1 MNIKKSILLRVRLA
15 FLAVVLFA
23 GAILYRIAHVQFV
36 DGDKWRQKAED
47 INLQYRKVSA
57 TRGNIYSDDGSLL
70 ATSLP
75 FYRVALDPGIVDEDE
90 YRAGI
95 DSLAMN
101 LSAFYKDRSSTAYR
115 RMINDARLEGKRY
128 LVINRR
134 QIGYQEKQRMSEW
147 PIFRK
152 GRMGGG
158 VIFEKVE
165 KRYNPFKNL
174 AGRTVGFLNED
185 RYGAG
190 LEYSFNGYLEGKNG
204 EALFQKIAGG
214 TWKPVH
220 DAEDI
225 RPEDGFDIVT
235 TIDINIQDVAESA
248 LLRQLINKDAEYGS
262 VVVMEVKTGH
272 IKAIA
277 NLEKKDNGYGYGEYY
292 NYAIG
297 EQGLT
302 EPGSTFK
309 LLSMLALLE
318 EGKVNLNDTVDT
330 GDGNYKFYN
339 QTMRDSKYGGYGKL
353 SVREVFEKSSN
364 VGVSKLVDEHFGVD
378 PSKYLAYIEQAGL
391 DKPFGFQ
398 LKGEGVPYFKS
409 PTDKKNWYG
418 TTLPWMSIG
427 YEVKLTPMHT
437 LALYNAV
444 ANGGRMV
451 KPMIVERIQRG
462 NSKEEEYDTE
472 VIRKSIASDDTI
484 EKLQGL
490 LQGVVERGTAR
501 NISGG
506 AYKIAGKTG
515 TAQKLVNGRYT
526 KRYYTSFAGYFPAD
540 NPKYSMIIVID
551 SPKGFNVYG
560 GDVSAPVFKE
570 IADKIYAQDLN
581 LNKPLPQP
589 KPKRDKS
596 GTLVFPYIQAG
607 NVEELQMI
615 CNKFGLSNHYAG
627 EEEWVKSAVVNRSIA
642 WQPNKVEAPVVPDV
656 AGLTLR
662 DALYILE
669 NKGLSVNYT
678 GKGRVKYQ
686 SLRAGT
692 NVPKGGRIMI
702 ELS

>member
-75 FYRVALDPGIVDEDE
+75 FYRVALDPGIADEDE

-95 DSLAMN
+95 DSLSRK
-101 LSAFYKDRSSTAYR
+101 LSAFYNDKSANAYK
-115 RMINDARLEGKRY
+115 RMINDARLEGRRY
-128 LVINRR
+128 IVLNRR
-134 QIGYQEKQRMSEW
+134 QIGYQEKQAMSTW

-174 AGRTVGFLNED
+174 AGRTIGFLNED

-225 RPEDGFDIVT
+225 RPEDGYDVVT

-248 LLRQLINKDAEYGS
+248 LLRQLLNKDAEYGC

-277 NLEKKDNGYGYGEYY
+277 NLEKKDSGYGYGEYY

-318 EGKVNLNDTVDT
+318 EGKVNLTDTVDT

-339 QTMRDSKYGGYGKL
+339 QTMRDAKYGGYGKL
-353 SVREVFEKSSN
+353 TVRQAFEKSSN
-364 VGVSKLVDEHFGVD
+364 VGISRLVDEQFGVD
-378 PSKYLAYIEQAGL
+378 PAKFLGYVEQVGL
-391 DKPFGFQ
+391 DKPLGFQ
-398 LKGEGVPYFKS
+398 LKGEGVPYFKD
-409 PTDKKNWYG
+409 PKNKKNWYG

-427 YEVKLTPMHT
+427 YEVKLTPLHT
-437 LALYNAV
+437 LTLYNAV
-444 ANGGRMV
+444 ANGGRVV

-462 NSKEEEYDTE
+462 NSVEEEYDTE
-472 VIRKSIASDDTI
+472 VVRKSIASDRTI
-484 EKLQGL
+484 RQLQEL
-490 LQGVVERGTAR
+490 LEGVVERGTAR
-501 NISGG
+501 NISNSN
-506 AYKIAGKTG
+506 YKIAGKTG

-526 KRYYTSFAGYFPAD
+526 RKYYTSFAGYFPAD
-540 NPKYSMIIVID
+540 APKYSMIIVID
-551 SPKGFNVYG
+551 SPKGFNAYG

-570 IADKIYAQDLN
+570 IADKIYAQDLE
-581 LNKPLPQP
+581 LNKDDGIPAP
-589 KPKRDKS
+589 KKRS
-596 GTLVFPYIQAG
+596 GDEVFPYIQAG
-607 NVEELQMI
+607 KVDELQMI
-615 CNKFGLSNHYAG
+615 CNRFGLSNHYNG
-627 EEEWVKSAVVNRSIA
+627 DEQWVQSSLVNHSISWKA
-642 WQPNKVEAPVVPDV
+642 NEVEAPVVPDV
-656 AGLTLR
+656 SGMTLR
-662 DALYILE
+662 DALYVLE
-669 NKGLSVNYT
+669 NKGLKVNYS
-678 GKGRVKYQ
+678 GRGRVKSQ
-686 SLRAGT
+686 SLHAGA
-692 NVPKGGRIMI
+692 NVPKGGSIRIV
-702 ELS
+702 LG

>member
-23 GAILYRIAHVQFV
+23 GAILYKIAHVQFV
-36 DGDKWRQKAED
+36 DGEKWRQKAED

-57 TRGNIYSDDGSLL
+57 TRGNIYSQNGSLL

-75 FYRVALDPGIVDEDE
+75 FYRVAMDPGIADEDV

-95 DSLAMN
+95 DSLARN
-101 LSAFYKDRSSTAYR
+101 LSAFYKDKSASAYKR
-115 RMINDARLEGKRY
+115 IINDARIEGRRY
-128 LVINRR
+128 LVINRK
-134 QIGYQEKQRMSEW
+134 QIGYQEKQRMSDW

-158 VIFEKVE
+158 VLFEKVE

-174 AGRTVGFLNED
+174 AGRTIGFLNED

-225 RPEDGFDIVT
+225 RPEDGHDVVT

-248 LLRQLINKDAEYGS
+248 LLRQLMNKDAEYGC

-277 NLEKKDNGYGYGEYY
+277 NLEKRDNGYGYGEYY
-292 NYAIG
+292 NYAVG

-318 EGKVNLNDTVDT
+318 EGKVNLKDTIDT
-330 GDGNYKFYN
+330 GNGTYKFYN
-339 QTMRDSKYGGYGKL
+339 QTMRDAKFGGYGKL
-353 SVREVFEKSSN
+353 TIREAFEKSSN
-364 VGVSKLVDEHFGVD
+364 VAISKLVDEHFGVD
-378 PSKYLAYIEQAGL
+378 PAKFLAYVEQVGL
-391 DKPFGFQ
+391 DKPIGFQ
-398 LKGEGVPYFKS
+398 LKGEGMPYFKD
-409 PTDKKNWYG
+409 PRDKKNWYG

-427 YEVKLTPMHT
+427 YELKLSPLHT
-437 LALYNAV
+437 LTLYNAV
-444 ANGGRMV
+444 ANGGKVV
-451 KPMIVERIQRG
+451 KPMIVDRIQKG
-462 NSKEEEYDTE
+462 NYVEEEYETE
-472 VIRKSIASDDTI
+472 VLRKSIASDETI
-484 EKLQGL
+484 KQLRSL
-490 LQGVVERGTAR
+490 LEGVVENGTAR
-501 NISGG
+501 NISDSD
-506 AYKIAGKTG
+506 YKIAGKTG

-526 KRYYTSFAGYFPAD
+526 RRYYTSFAGYFPAD
-540 NPKYSMIIVID
+540 KPKYSMIIVID
-551 SPKGFNVYG
+551 SPKGFNAYG

-581 LNKPLPQP
+581 LN
-589 KPKRDKS
+589 DKEQERKAGGAKLS
-596 GTLVFPYIQAG
+596 QEVFPYIQAG
-607 NVEELQMI
+607 KADELQMI
-615 CNKFGLSNHYAG
+615 CNRFGLSNHYDGA
-627 EEEWVKSAVVNRSIA
+627 ERWVKSSVVHRSIA
-642 WQPNKVEAPVVPDV
+642 WKANKVDAPLVPDV
-656 AGLTLR
+656 SGMTLK
-662 DALYILE
+662 DALYVLE
-669 NKGLSVNYT
+669 NKGLRVSYSGN
-678 GKGRVKYQ
+678 GRVRRQ
-686 SLRAGT
+686 SIRAGS
-692 NVPKGGRIMI
+692 NVPKGGSISI
-702 ELS
+702 ELG

>member
-75 FYRVALDPGIVDEDE
+75 FYRVALDPGIADEDD

-95 DSLAMN
+95 DSLSRK
-101 LSAFYKDRSSTAYR
+101 LSAFYKDKSANAYK
-115 RMINDARLEGKRY
+115 RMINDARLEGRRY
-128 LVINRR
+128 IVLNRR
-134 QIGYQEKQRMSEW
+134 QIGYQEKQLMSTW
-147 PIFRK
+147 PIFRD

-174 AGRTVGFLNED
+174 AGRTIGFLNED
-185 RYGAG
+185 HYGAG

-225 RPEDGFDIVT
+225 RPEDGFDVVT

-248 LLRQLINKDAEYGS
+248 LLRQLLNKDAQYGC

-277 NLEKKDNGYGYGEYY
+277 NLEKKNSGYGYGEYY

-318 EGKVNLNDTVDT
+318 EGKVNLSDTVDT

-339 QTMRDSKYGGYGKL
+339 QTMRDAKYGGYGKL
-353 SVREVFEKSSN
+353 TVRQAFEKSSN
-364 VGVSKLVDEHFGVD
+364 VGISRLVDEQFGVD
-378 PSKYLAYIEQAGL
+378 PAKFLSYVQQVGL
-391 DKPFGFQ
+391 DKPLGFQ
-398 LKGEGVPYFKS
+398 LKGEGVPYFKD
-409 PTDKKNWYG
+409 PKNKKNWYG

-427 YEVKLTPMHT
+427 YELKLTPLHT

-444 ANGGRMV
+444 ANGGRVV

-462 NSKEEEYDTE
+462 NSIEEEYETE
-472 VIRKSIASDDTI
+472 VIRRSIASDETI
-484 EKLQGL
+484 GQLQEL
-490 LQGVVERGTAR
+490 LEGVVARGTAR
-501 NISGG
+501 NISDSD
-506 AYKIAGKTG
+506 YKIAGKTG

-526 KRYYTSFAGYFPAD
+526 RKYYTSFAGYFPAD
-540 NPKYSMIIVID
+540 DPKYSMIIVID
-551 SPKGFNVYG
+551 SPKGFNAYG

-570 IADKIYAQDLN
+570 IADKIFAQDLE
-581 LNKPLPQP
+581 LNKEKETASPN
-589 KPKRDKS
+589 KRKGDE
-596 GTLVFPYIQAG
+596 VFPYIQAG
-607 NVEELQMI
+607 KVDELQMI
-615 CNKFGLSNHYAG
+615 CNRFGLSNHYNG
-627 EEEWVKSAVVNRSIA
+627 DEQWVQSSLVNHSISWKS
-642 WQPNKVEAPVVPDV
+642 NKVEAPVVPDV
-656 AGLTLR
+656 SGMTLR
-662 DALYILE
+662 DALYVLE
-669 NKGLSVNYT
+669 NKGLKVNYS
-678 GKGRVKYQ
+678 GSGRVKSQ
-686 SLRAGT
+686 SIHAGS
-692 NVPKGGRIMI
+692 NVPKGGSIRIV
-702 ELS
+702 LG